1 MAGRAAFQKVHSE
14 GESASDRLNVV
25 LNGDEPVAKQLTR
38 ALRRAIV
45 TTRIPPGEMLS
56 EQEIADGLGL
66 SRQPVREAII
76 NLRDLGLIR
85 VFPQRG
91 TQVVKIS
98 PAAVESARFIREAI
112 ECAVVREA
120 ASRADIGDIFRL
132 RENVS
137 AQQHAGQEEFF
148 ELDEEFHRLL
158 AQTAKRPTA
167 WEVVERVKP
176 QMDRVRFL
184 DLFDPAA
191 HDLNIQEHT
200 KIVEALADHDAALAE
215 QTMQAHLRTIRKTI
229 LPIMAANRDM
239 FEDD

>member
-1 MAGRAAFQKVHSE
+1 MTVRGAVQKLRSE
-14 GESASDRLNVV
+14 GDSVSGRLNVV
-25 LNGDEPVAKQLTR
+25 LSGDEPVAKQLTR

-45 TTRIPPGEMLS
+45 TTRIRPGEMLS

-120 ASRADIGDIFRL
+120 ALRADIGDTFRL
-132 RENVS
+132 RENIG
-137 AQQHAGQEEFF
+137 AQQRAGQEEFF

-158 AQTAKRPTA
+158 AQTAKRPSA

-184 DLFDPAA
+184 DLFEPAA
-191 HDLNIQEHT
+191 HDLNIQEHM
-200 KIVEALADHDAALAE
+200 KIVDAVADHDLALAE
-215 QTMQAHLRTIRKTI
+215 QAMQTHLRGIRKTI
-229 LPIMAANRDM
+229 LPIMAANRGM